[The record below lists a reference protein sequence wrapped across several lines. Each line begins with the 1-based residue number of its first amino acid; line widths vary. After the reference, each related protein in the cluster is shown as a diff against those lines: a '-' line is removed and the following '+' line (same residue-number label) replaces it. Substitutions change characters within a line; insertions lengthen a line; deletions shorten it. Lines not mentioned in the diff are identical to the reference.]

1 MRERREAPRFRP
13 AASQASAGTAGR
25 AAPGARAG
33 LMEDPAAAKLRASLK
48 RIKGKLMDVNQL
60 IAQFSQV
67 KQEKLA
73 LQAESA
79 GVQEEV
85 ATLRQEKQAFQKRL
99 SALQTAL
106 EAQTAG
112 AAMQQRLDAAD
123 ALNRRQ
129 AADLASVQRQN
140 KDLEAAAKKLRLAER
155 ERVVGAPATSATGT
169 DDAAAQRLAALQA
182 ELQSMKSAKLQA
194 PRPLPRLPTRP
205 PPRPPPNHPPNHPPR
220 PPPRPPP
227 HRTPHWTPHRTPHRT
242 PQAAGGGGDR
252 AALVAGRPA
261 GGRL

>member
-1 MRERREAPRFRP
+1 
-13 AASQASAGTAGR
+13 
-25 AAPGARAG
+25 
-33 LMEDPAAAKLRASLK
+33 MEDAAATAKLRASLK
-48 RIKGKLMDVNQL
+48 RIKGKLVDVNQL

-73 LQAESA
+73 LQAERA

-99 SALQTAL
+99 GALQTAL

-112 AAMQQRLDAAD
+112 AAMQQQLDAAD
-123 ALNRRQ
+123 ARNRKQ

-155 ERVVGAPATSATGT
+155 ERGAASSSTTSSS
-169 DDAAAQRLAALQA
+169 DDAAAQRLATLLA

-194 PRPLPRLPTRP
+194 ELMRRVAASHHTELLPLTWGLPSGRRRRRLRGSRHGRSRRLSVSSAWALSCSSCAQRSTKRLVKATSWTRHSMP
-205 PPRPPPNHPPNHPPR
+205 L
-220 PPPRPPP
+220 
-227 HRTPHWTPHRTPHRT
+227 
-242 PQAAGGGGDR
+242 
-252 AALVAGRPA
+252 AL
-261 GGRL
+261 